1 MGLSLVLGSGLGIA
15 NLMGNSAVAALD
27 ARIHEQ
33 MIEQWARFSAWS
45 VVFAGPMVEEIGFRL
60 VLMGGTAWLVSR
72 LPRTAVWCFSWR
84 WEFQRCCSGL
94 LMSYPHPVRQPA

>member
-1 MGLSLVLGSGLGIA
+1 
-15 NLMGNSAVAALD
+15 
-27 ARIHEQ
+27 

-72 LPRTAVWCFSWR
+72 LTQNRRVVFLAALAVSA
-84 WEFQRCCSGL
+84 L
-94 LMSYPHPVRQPA
+94 LFGVAHVLPHPVRQPASCMRRASC